1 MYRYKQIYK
10 IMTDSEDLFH
20 VYDGMTGNWNE
31 DKDEFIKQHQ
41 ALESISNSITTTD
54 EEYID

>member
-1 MYRYKQIYK
+1 
-10 IMTDSEDLFH
+10 MTDSEDLFH